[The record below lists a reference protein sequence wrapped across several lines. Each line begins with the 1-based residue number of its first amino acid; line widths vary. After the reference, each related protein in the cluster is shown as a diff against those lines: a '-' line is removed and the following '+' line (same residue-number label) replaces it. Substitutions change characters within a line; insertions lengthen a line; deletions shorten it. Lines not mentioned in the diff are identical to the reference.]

1 MNGADSNCPSPVKA
15 AKGNSSKIQ
24 NLVSVSCRYVVGAVF
39 LMAGV
44 SKIVNLHEFENQVL
58 LHSNFPHLLARLIS
72 NAPLSFRIAQ
82 LAVVVL
88 PWLEMICGLCLT
100 FKWAVKES
108 AAIAALLLSLFIVQT
123 LANPAEDCH
132 CFFLPKAVSSL
143 PIWSHV
149 LRDVVLLIGSLYLIF
164 RGVPK
169 SVEA

>member
-1 MNGADSNCPSPVKA
+1 MNGADSNCPLPVKA
-15 AKGNSSKIQ
+15 ANGNSAKIQ
-24 NLVSVSCRYVVGAVF
+24 NLISVVCRYLVGAVF

-44 SKIVNLHEFENQVL
+44 SKIVSLHEFESQVL
-58 LHSNFPHLLARLIS
+58 LHSKFPHLLARLTS

-82 LAVVVL
+82 LVVVLL
-88 PWLEMICGLCLT
+88 PWLELTCGLCLI

-108 AAIAALLLSLFIVQT
+108 AAIVSLLLSLFIVHS

-149 LRDVVLLIGSLYLIF
+149 LRDVVLLIGSLYLVF

-169 SVEA
+169 NVEA

>member
-1 MNGADSNCPSPVKA
+1 MNGADSDCPLPVKVV
-15 AKGNSSKIQ
+15 KGNSAKIQ
-24 NLVSVSCRYVVGAVF
+24 KLVSVCCRYLLGAVF

-44 SKIVNLHEFENQVL
+44 SKIVNLSEFESQVL

-82 LAVVVL
+82 LVVVLL
-88 PWLEMICGLCLT
+88 PWLELTCGLCLV

-108 AAIAALLLSLFIVQT
+108 AAIATLLLSLFIVHS

-132 CFFLPKAVSSL
+132 CFFLPKAVSGL
-143 PIWSHV
+143 PAWSHV
-149 LRDVVLLIGSLYLIF
+149 LRDVVLLIGSLYLVF

-169 SVEA
+169 NVEA